1 MSVAILRFHA
11 GDTEYAIAAGNV
23 DAIGPARGGLPHLA
37 SVLGDTAAV
46 SSESTRVLRLRAGGR
61 AVDVVVD
68 GPVELVQLDV
78 DNITP
83 CRLDAI
89 ASSTF
94 LGFAR
99 DADRVFVLLDAPRL
113 VDKIAAT

>member
-11 GDTEYAIAAGNV
+11 GDTVYAIAAGNV
-23 DAIGPARGGLPHLA
+23 DAIGPVRAGLPHLA
-37 SVLGDTAAV
+37 SVLGDTAAA
-46 SSESTRVLRLRAGGR
+46 SPETARSLRLRAGGR

-78 DNITP
+78 DAITP
-83 CRLDAI
+83 CRLDAL

-99 DADRVFVLLDAPRL
+99 DADRVFVLLDAPSL
-113 VDKIAAT
+113 VAKIAST